1 MSKKIFGN
9 ENNIKSFKIKNN
21 DVKTIEVPVDIDSYL
36 NRKTESQT
44 INLYLKARNGFDR
57 GLWQPPLVA
66 ELPNGKR
73 YLFDGDHRRKLWTLA
88 YPKNIKMPVQIVQVK
103 DKQEISRLFVAI
115 NKTARKALKANEVFV
130 HEVLGGM
137 GNAKNT
143 AAILK
148 QCGLSV
154 SLGTDEAGSVVG
166 DPTGPQV
173 SIIGFKQGVNEVG
186 KDPMI
191 YASKVLKEIFP
202 ADKNIRIEILRAI
215 SKLRKNVPELESKFD
230 KEFQNIMTQLGA
242 TLVKQK
248 YVSSKLKQDGG
259 SKVNQDE
266 DSITY
271 GLIKHLKT
279 HASVSKFGSS
289 PTFRKYFGQ
298 YEQQL
303 KEDLS

>member
-202 ADKNIRIEILRAI
+202 ADKNIRIEILRAV
-215 SKLRKNVPELESKFD
+215 SKLRKNVPELESKFG

-266 DSITY
+266 DSI
-271 GLIKHLKT
+271 
-279 HASVSKFGSS
+279 S